1 MSNDI
6 KENENKNEI
15 IIKEEKIEQKKDEN
29 KDKIV
34 MDYNKP
40 DYKDETR
47 TTFKINN
54 YPIIKEISIIKSK
67 NNPSTRSYL
76 TADFSYKN
84 NSIICI
90 GGTDKSCEQYNK
102 INEYNLIN
110 NSWKNWNCNEQIELD
125 LELSG
130 HSSNLIKINKK
141 EYIFI
146 FGGFD
151 NWKEEFT
158 AQSYLIDISN
168 KYFEKINYF
177 NNKEKNVEL
186 PSPRT
191 YHSSNYDEEK
201 QIIYIYGGTDMNIN
215 HSKNN
220 NFQSVWAYYLEKNV
234 WKKIEIANPNQ
245 SGAPR
250 GHSSILFNNKL
261 YIFGGV
267 TLFKKFQNRLS
278 IIDLNSKKIENLDFN
293 NQQNGQNGVIPK
305 PLAFHSAVLL
315 DKEKFLIHG
324 GLDKNYNAVN
334 DCYIVYFKD
343 LKFEKISIPL
353 IPNLFGHKIVVNNN
367 KTRLYILG
375 GMDNFKY
382 VGDES
387 LIYQFEEEGDNL
399 FNKNEG
405 QIEFQPMLNILE
417 IVLNKEEKID
427 ENKNSNIVD
436 ENEENKRKKR
446 VSVKNKNIRW
456 KKLFYN

>member
-102 INEYNLIN
+102 INEYNLID

-234 WKKIEIANPNQ
+234 WKKIEITNPNPL
-245 SGAPR
+245 GVPR